1 MCTFHG
7 DPVVHNNSFVMH
19 MTIITC
25 VFICASHVLIVDV
38 MPVDTNMIAVSWRV
52 RYSDAS
58 LTSHF
63 AIFDI
68 NRWYHAQMPKQVR

>member
-1 MCTFHG
+1 MVILWC
-7 DPVVHNNSFVMH
+7 
-19 MTIITC
+19 IITLFYAHDNYNI

-68 NRWYHAQMPKQVR
+68 NSWYHAQMPKQVR